1 MRLLPFFLAL
11 LLLCSCASGKPQYIP
26 PPKPAEPKPVVP
38 PETVKAEAP
47 KPVKPVEQIA
57 EDSFLAVL
65 LREGTPSENI
75 IPRSKEQVAIYRKG
89 DLVSFYYFRRNRL
102 INCKDYPTA
111 EIEQL
116 RAAGSYPDRILQ
128 ELGAQ

>member
-1 MRLLPFFLAL
+1 MRPLLFVAL

-26 PPKPAEPKPVVP
+26 PPKPIEPKPVVL
-38 PETVKAEAP
+38 PETREPEKTEP
-47 KPVKPVEQIA
+47 TKPVEQIA

-75 IPRSKEQVAIYRKG
+75 IPRSKEQVAVYRK
-89 DLVSFYYFRRNRL
+89 DSLVSFYYFRRNQL
-102 INCKDYPTA
+102 IKRKDYPVA

-116 RAAGSYPDRILQ
+116 QASGSYPEQILR
-128 ELGAQ
+128 ELGAK